1 MRSFRLVLTA
11 LLTVA
16 ALGALIRPDL
26 VARLIGSTETLNPC
40 EEPLAW
46 HLRSIDPRFGFT
58 EAELRSAVEDAA
70 AVWNDAAATRLFRRD
85 TAGGMAIDLVYDER
99 QRELETRR
107 DRAARIDELQAEVDR
122 LQSLLVRTRERA
134 EAAREAFEADP
145 SPETQRPL
153 RDRVDRFNEVVAR
166 YNAAVSRYN
175 AAVEEVREEGPTRA
189 QAGNL
194 RAETRTLAG
203 RVVSVDRVL
212 TVAVA
217 GDYGELVVVLA
228 HELGH
233 ALGIGHVSDPDA
245 LMSEQYRRESIA
257 LPVRLTPADRRAL
270 AAACEA
276 AVDPARP

>member
-1 MRSFRLVLTA
+1 MV
-11 LLTVA
+11 
-16 ALGALIRPDL
+16 ALGALTRPDL
-26 VARLIGSTETLNPC
+26 VVRLVGSTETLNPC

-58 EAELRSAVEDAA
+58 TAELRSAVEEAA

-85 TAGGMAIDLVYDER
+85 TAGAMAIDLVYDQR
-99 QRELETRR
+99 QQELEARR
-107 DRAARIDELQAEVDR
+107 TRAAGLDELQAEVDR

-134 EAAREAFEADP
+134 EAAREAFEETP
-145 SPETQRPL
+145 SPATQKTVQE
-153 RDRVDRFNEVVAR
+153 RVERFNEVVAR

-175 AAVEEVREEGPTRA
+175 AAAEDVRAEGPSRA
-189 QAGNL
+189 TAGNL
-194 RAETRTLAG
+194 RSETRTLGG

-212 TVAVA
+212 TVALA
-217 GDYGELVVVLA
+217 GDYEELVVVLA

-245 LMSEQYRRESIA
+245 LMAEQYRRESIA
-257 LPVRLTPADRRAL
+257 LPIRLTTADRRAL

-276 AVDPARP
+276 GTGPAP